1 MKCCVVSNR
10 NRPGISSRLVGFRA
24 IPLSIKSQNHNS
36 FSITV
41 SIGIW
46 RGAKAYVVTFFYFC
60 YIRYLLGQCQKES
73 TKYCL
78 TCEFRNKLRAK
89 KTMSL
94 NPPTMNA
101 LSFSC
106 WNRSIHMHQ
115 AWWPSGLLS
124 WGSWTNSGSRN
135 STAPHAILVE
145 NHHHRFCLRFI
156 HFIFSTN
163 ILHLSLWYN
172 TCCVF

>member
-1 MKCCVVSNR
+1 MNTNLWLMLSLRSSKNNNKTQHFEIVKCSIWNVVLC
-10 NRPGISSRLVGFRA
+10 PIVTGLVFRLAWLAFA
-24 IPLSIKSQNHNS
+24 QFLLSIKSQNHNS

-124 WGSWTNSGSRN
+124 WGT
-135 STAPHAILVE
+135 
-145 NHHHRFCLRFI
+145 
-156 HFIFSTN
+156 
-163 ILHLSLWYN
+163 
-172 TCCVF
+172 